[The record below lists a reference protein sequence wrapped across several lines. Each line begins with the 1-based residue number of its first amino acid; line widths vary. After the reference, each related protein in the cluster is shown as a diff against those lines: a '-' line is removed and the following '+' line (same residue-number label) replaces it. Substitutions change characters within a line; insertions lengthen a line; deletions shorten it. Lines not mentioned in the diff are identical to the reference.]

1 MTIKKIAKLLAN
13 KKVRKI
19 AWILISVVA
28 VKDIE
33 DSFNKYFSTRKI
45 KKSVR

>member
-1 MTIKKIAKLLAN
+1 MLA
-13 KKVRKI
+13 VL
-19 AWILISVVA
+19 LISVVA

-45 KKSVR
+45 KKSVQ